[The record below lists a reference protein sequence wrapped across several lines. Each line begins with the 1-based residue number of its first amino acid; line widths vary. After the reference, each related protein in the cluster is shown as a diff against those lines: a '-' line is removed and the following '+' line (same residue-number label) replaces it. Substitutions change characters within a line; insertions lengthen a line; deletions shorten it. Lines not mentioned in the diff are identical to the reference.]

1 MISEPLVSV
10 PVITYNSSKF
20 VLETL
25 ESIKA
30 QTYQNIELIISDDC
44 STDDTV
50 KLCKDW
56 VEENRNRFVRVEIV
70 ESPVNTGV
78 SANLNRSEAACHG
91 EWVKPI
97 AGDDLLEIECISSF
111 IAYINDNPKS
121 EVLFSRVSV
130 FGPSRDRIAFF
141 NSFFDYSFFNLSTEK
156 QIDRLILQG
165 NCIPAASY
173 FYNRS
178 ILIEKNIHND
188 ERIPLLEDL
197 PKWIN
202 ILRAGIS
209 MSFVD
214 KSLVRYR
221 VGQSGLSSGS
231 GSIAFLRSNR
241 LYYLYY
247 VFPYERM
254 FNEEAAVSRV
264 VDYEMTLH
272 ARIDALKSSSSYRI
286 GHFIVNLFLWLKR

>member
-1 MISEPLVSV
+1 MNSEPLVSV
-10 PVITYNSSKF
+10 PVITYNSSKY

-30 QTYQNIELIISDDC
+30 QTYRNIELIISDDC

-50 KLCKDW
+50 EICKKW
-56 VEENRNRFVRVEIV
+56 VEKNKSRFIRTVLI

-78 SANLNRSEAACHG
+78 SANGNRAEDACEG

-97 AGDDLLEIECISSF
+97 AGDDILEIECLSSF
-111 IAYINDNPKS
+111 IAYVNDNPKS

-130 FGPSRDRIAFF
+130 FGPSKDRIAFF
-141 NSFFDYSFFNLSTEK
+141 NSFFDYSFFTLNPEK
-156 QIDRLILQG
+156 QINRLIMQG

-173 FYNRS
+173 FYNRLTLVENS
-178 ILIEKNIHND
+178 IHND

-209 MSFVD
+209 MSFID
-214 KSLVRYR
+214 KNLVRYR
-221 VGQSGLSSGS
+221 IGNSGLSSGS
-231 GSIAFLRSNR
+231 GSSAFIRSNR
-241 LYYLYY
+241 LFQLFY
-247 VFPYERM
+247 VFPYEYKY
-254 FNEEAAVSRV
+254 NEMSAVSRV
-264 VDYEMTLH
+264 VDYEMGLH
-272 ARIDALKSSSSYRI
+272 ERIKDLESSFSFRI
-286 GHFIVNLFLWLKR
+286 GRSIVYLLSWLRR